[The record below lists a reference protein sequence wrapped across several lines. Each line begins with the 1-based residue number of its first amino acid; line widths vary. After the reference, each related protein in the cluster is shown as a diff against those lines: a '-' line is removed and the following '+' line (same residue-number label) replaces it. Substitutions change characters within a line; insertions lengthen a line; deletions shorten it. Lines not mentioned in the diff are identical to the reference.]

1 MKDSVSILIPT
12 RNRSSILT
20 RCLAALPTGAKGVER
35 PEVIVV
41 DDCSDDST
49 SRVVEE
55 FVSLSGWQ
63 VQCLRQKRPLGANA
77 ARNAALKV
85 AQGQIIVLIDDDAI
99 ATEGW
104 LRNLLKGL
112 SPEYPVASG
121 AMRLTIEGPVLGKH
135 REEIQGTLGEVLR
148 APVGLNGQ
156 TVPVLANLAAF
167 RWVFERAVF
176 DETVRPPVEEA
187 EWLRQAD
194 VRAVFVPDALVE
206 HYKIKEELN
215 LGRVLSYVW
224 LRGSEGGWWAR
235 KRLKIPFRQRLPM
248 AGRSL
253 RTAIRAFGHAG
264 WQRCWGGVVV
274 GLGELSMA
282 LALLG
287 IINRGSRAPKSW
299 R

>member
-1 MKDSVSILIPT
+1 MGTL
-12 RNRSSILT
+12 
-20 RCLAALPTGAKGVER
+20 GVER

-55 FVSLSGWQ
+55 FARSSGWQ
-63 VQCLRQKRPLGANA
+63 VQCLRQERPLGANA
-77 ARNAALKV
+77 ARNLGLKLALGEV
-85 AQGQIIVLIDDDAI
+85 IVLIDDDAI
-99 ATEGW
+99 VTEGW

-112 SPEYPVASG
+112 SREYPVASG
-121 AMRLTIEGPVLGKH
+121 AMRLTIEGPILGKH

-148 APVGLNGQ
+148 APVGFDGR

-167 RWVFERAVF
+167 RWVFERASF

-194 VRAVFVPDALVE
+194 VRAAFVPDALVE
-206 HYKIKEELN
+206 HYKTKEELN
-215 LGRVLSYVW
+215 LVRVLSYVW
-224 LRGSEGGWWAR
+224 LRGSEGGWWVR
-235 KRLKIPFRQRLPM
+235 DRLRIPFRQRLPM

-253 RTAIRAFGHAG
+253 RTAIRSFGHAG

-274 GLGELSMA
+274 GLGELWMA
-282 LALLG
+282 VALLG
-287 IINRGSRAPKSW
+287 VINRGSRTPKSW